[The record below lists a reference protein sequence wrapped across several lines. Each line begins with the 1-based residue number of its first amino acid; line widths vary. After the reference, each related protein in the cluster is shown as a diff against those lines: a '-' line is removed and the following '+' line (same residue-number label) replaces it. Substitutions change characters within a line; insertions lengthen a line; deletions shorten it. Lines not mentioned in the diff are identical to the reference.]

1 MAGSQCLQLPMEADL
16 TPFVQ
21 AYRAQGGRPTIY
33 NEMTVAEMLDRLAGG
48 ETMTSITD
56 DKHMPSYPTV
66 CDWQRGRPW
75 FSQAVADAR
84 KMQATSFVEQGL
96 QILDNAETT
105 SMAHVQKADKQAQ
118 FRHKLAQAFDRDT
131 YGDKVQNDVNVRGVV
146 IHTENTG
153 LASLMSSD

>member
-1 MAGSQCLQLPMEADL
+1 MAGSQCLQLPTDADL
-16 TPFVQ
+16 TPFIQ

-33 NEMTVAEMLDRLAGG
+33 NEMLIAELLDRLASG

-84 KMQATSFVEQGL
+84 RVQATSFVEQGL
-96 QILDNAETT
+96 QILDTAQTD

-118 FRHKLAQAFDRDT
+118 FRHKLAQAFDRET
-131 YGDKVQNDVNVRGVV
+131 YGDKVQQDVNLRGVV
-146 IHTENTG
+146 IHTDNTALAG
-153 LASLMSSD
+153 LMNTD